1 MERAQRS
8 DFSLRTFLIN
18 NIYIFSAVIVIAAF
32 YLINPRFL
40 SLYSLQNIALEMAP
54 LLPMALG
61 IGFVLYTGGIDLSI
75 GAVASATCVITGL
88 YITQVGNVM
97 IVYMLALAR
106 WQG

>member
-40 SLYSLQNIALEMAP
+40 SLYSLQNIALEMAG
-54 LLPMALG
+54 LKESQVSYLRIHKDRDDG
-61 IGFVLYTGGIDLSI
+61 RTVYEGSFVSGELEYEFEINAADGRILDWERESI
-75 GAVASATCVITGL
+75 
-88 YITQVGNVM
+88 YD
-97 IVYMLALAR
+97 
-106 WQG
+106 